1 LAKDNS
7 TFMNLVETDKLT
19 DKITEGVTLAI
30 QRLIEKTQK
39 EDGELVISVNGK
51 VTKVRARDIKSEETA
66 VS

>member
-1 LAKDNS
+1 MS
-7 TFMNLVETDKLT
+7 LVETDKLT

-30 QRLIEKTQK
+30 RRLIEKTQR

-51 VTKVRARDIKSEETA
+51 VTKVRARNIKSEGTA

>member
-1 LAKDNS
+1 MAKDNS

-19 DKITEGVTLAI
+19 DKITEGVTIAI

>member
-1 LAKDNS
+1 
-7 TFMNLVETDKLT
+7 MNLVETDKLT

-30 QRLIEKTQK
+30 QKLIEKTQK

-51 VTKVRARDIKSEETA
+51 VTKVRARDIKSEGTA

>member
-1 LAKDNS
+1 
-7 TFMNLVETDKLT
+7 MNLVETDKLT

>member
-1 LAKDNS
+1 
-7 TFMNLVETDKLT
+7 MNLVETDKLT
-19 DKITEGVTLAI
+19 EKITEGVTLAI
-30 QRLIEKTQK
+30 QRLIKKTQK